1 MTTKVTVETHDWPV
15 AVSVKDKVESGYSIG
30 VRRVEP
36 NSREEFHLT
45 NTRSIKFEELPKPQ
59 ATSDD
64 PNAEATAIKG
74 PFIRSAIEP

>member
-45 NTRSIKFEELPKPQ
+45 DTRSIKFEELPIPQ
-59 ATSDD
+59 PASED
-64 PNAEATAIKG
+64 PNAELGT
-74 PFIRSAIEP
+74 SAVASVG